1 MIQKILKVYYVMIK
15 YNIVYPFNEMV
26 FSDKKDAV
34 IDPKDQYDPK
44 ASFSST

>member
-1 MIQKILKVYYVMIK
+1 MIK
-15 YNIVYPFNEMV
+15 YNIVYLFNEMV

-44 ASFSST
+44 VSFSST